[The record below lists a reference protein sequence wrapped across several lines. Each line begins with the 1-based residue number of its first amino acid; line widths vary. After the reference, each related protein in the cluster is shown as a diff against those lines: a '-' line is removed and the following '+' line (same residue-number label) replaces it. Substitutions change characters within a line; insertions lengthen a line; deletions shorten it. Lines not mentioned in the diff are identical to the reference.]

1 MYLCRYQRS
10 PVYNQN
16 IKEWT
21 KTIIHNVVVWNK
33 LNLVIGVRKI
43 QQWIALW
50 RNVFSELLFVDM
62 YWKHYNT
69 KTNSILSLNNSQN
82 PTKYKNWTRLSSMH
96 CDISPFFL
104 FSFNFFLHEHTRTNK
119 NLLAFETKNDD
130 AICRTGFWLTPNVF
144 IEITDR
150 IRFCECV
157 IPQLRLWRR
166 FFFGINAC

>member
-1 MYLCRYQRS
+1 MALPAFQLRIPETKHCHDNFHLIPQQLLCGWKHNAPAPFLLRLDAPDCGYQRS

-43 QQWIALW
+43 QHWIALW

-69 KTNSILSLNNSQN
+69 KTILSLRNSQN

-96 CDISPFFL
+96 CDISPFFYFPL
-104 FSFNFFLHEHTRTNK
+104 ILLSRAHTYK
-119 NLLAFETKNDD
+119 QKPL
-130 AICRTGFWLTPNVF
+130 GV
-144 IEITDR
+144 
-150 IRFCECV
+150 
-157 IPQLRLWRR
+157 
-166 FFFGINAC
+166 